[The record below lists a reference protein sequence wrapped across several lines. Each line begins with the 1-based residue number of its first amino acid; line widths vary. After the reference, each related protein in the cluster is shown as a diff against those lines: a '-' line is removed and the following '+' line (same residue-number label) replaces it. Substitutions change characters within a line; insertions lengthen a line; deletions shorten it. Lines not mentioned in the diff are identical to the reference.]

1 MSSPDA
7 SDTEPTPDPQPAPGG
22 EPAAHPVEPPP
33 ASFALR
39 PPRHRVDPRCRP
51 WWAVQTSLWSASPVV
66 VLVVLGVLLAPARGW
81 LLASAL
87 VLLVL
92 GIGLTVVVPRV
103 RWRIH
108 RWEVTEDA
116 LYSRT
121 GLLWEEW
128 RAAPLSRIQTV
139 DMDRGPLQRA
149 FGIATISVT
158 TASARGAVR
167 INALDAEQ
175 AAELVERFTHLTEDD
190 EQDAT

>member
-1 MSSPDA
+1 MSSPA
-7 SDTEPTPDPQPAPGG
+7 APDPGLAEGPAPSADESSSAG
-22 EPAAHPVEPPP
+22 
-33 ASFALR
+33 FDLR
-39 PPRHRVDPRCRP
+39 PPRHRVDPRCRS
-51 WWAVQTSLWSASPVV
+51 WWTVQTALWCALPVV
-66 VLVVLGVLLAPARGW
+66 VLAVLGFLIDSARWW
-81 LLASAL
+81 LLIPAL
-87 VLLVL
+87 VLLLL
-92 GIGLTVVVPRV
+92 GIAAGLVVPRV

-139 DMDRGPLQRA
+139 DMDRGPIQRG
-149 FGIATISVT
+149 FGLATISVS

-175 AAELVERFTHLTEDD
+175 AAELVERFTHLTEGD

>member
-1 MSSPDA
+1 MSSAVPFD
-7 SDTEPTPDPQPAPGG
+7 
-22 EPAAHPVEPPP
+22 
-33 ASFALR
+33 LR

-51 WWAVQTSLWSASPVV
+51 WWTVQTALWSAVPVAV
-66 VLVVLGVLLAPARGW
+66 CTVLGILIEPARWW
-81 LLASAL
+81 LLGPAI

-92 GIGLTVVVPRV
+92 GAALTIVTPRV

-121 GLLWEEW
+121 GLFWEEW

-139 DMDRGPLQRA
+139 DMDRGPLQRF
-149 FGIATISVT
+149 FGIATISVS